1 VLTYNGKCASAK
13 LPAIVLI
20 VAVLSLVAGCKRAA
34 SPKQTTAA
42 TQPSPEQQS
51 HHPVGGSAIPVA
63 QTKYFKGSIGSA
75 LDLQMKLVQE
85 GDNLKGNYFYQKVG
99 TKIDL
104 KGTVDKEGNLFLEE
118 FDASG
123 KQTGVFKGLWKMD
136 EYGIINLVGNWS
148 KPNSDK
154 KTAFSIY
161 EEPIEFSGTTELVAK
176 TIKETNKKLN
186 YEIDAEY
193 PQVVGAADNRFDK
206 FNQESRNIVT
216 RRVAEFKKHMAEAEP
231 AEESVS
237 DSSSG
242 GSDLGAGYTV
252 GLARDN
258 LISIKF
264 DIGGYYKGAAH
275 PNSFS
280 EVLNYDVTNG
290 KIIKLGDLFAPN
302 SKFLQTISA
311 YSIKDLKSQAKAGG
325 ANSMLTDETIQDGA
339 GADPKNFK
347 SWNITKKGLEISF
360 DSYQVGPY
368 AAGPQR
374 VVIPYSALKTIIK
387 PDGPLAGF
395 VK

>member
-1 VLTYNGKCASAK
+1 MNISAK
-13 LPAIVLI
+13 LVSTVLT
-20 VAVLSLVAGCKRAA
+20 LTMLLVIAGCKRAA
-34 SPKQTTAA
+34 STQQTAA
-42 TQPSPEQQS
+42 SPQASIQPQN
-51 HHPVGGSAIPVA
+51 HHPEGGTATPVA
-63 QTKYFKGSIGSA
+63 ETKYFKGSIGSA
-75 LDLQMKLVQE
+75 LDLQMKLVRE
-85 GDNLKGNYFYQKVG
+85 GESLKGNYFYQKVG

-104 KGTVDKEGNLFLEE
+104 KGSVDQDGNLFLEE
-118 FDASG
+118 FDSSG
-123 KQTGVFKGLWKMD
+123 KQTGVFKGLWKRD
-136 EYGIINLVGNWS
+136 EDGIINLVGNWS

-193 PQVVGAADNRFDK
+193 PQVVGATDNRFDK
-206 FNQESRNIVT
+206 FNQESRNIVA
-216 RRVAEFKKHMAEAEP
+216 RRVAEFKKHMAEEP
-231 AEESVS
+231 AEESVA

-258 LISIKF
+258 LMSIKF

-290 KIIKLGDLFAPN
+290 KLLKLSDLFTPN
-302 SKFLQTISA
+302 SKYVERVSA
-311 YSIKDLKSQAKAGG
+311 YSIKDLKSQAKAQGPD
-325 ANSMLTDETIQDGA
+325 SSLTDESIQEGA
-339 GADPKNFK
+339 GPDPKNFK

-368 AAGPQR
+368 VAGPQR
-374 VVIPYSALKTIIK
+374 VVIPYSALKDIIK

>member
-1 VLTYNGKCASAK
+1 MNTSAK
-13 LPAIVLI
+13 LVSIVLTLAMLS
-20 VAVLSLVAGCKRAA
+20 VVLSCKRAA
-34 SPKQTTAA
+34 STQTTASPQSS
-42 TQPSPEQQS
+42 TQPQN
-51 HHPVGGSAIPVA
+51 HHPEGGPATPVA
-63 QTKYFKGSIGSA
+63 EIRYFKGSIGSA
-75 LDLQMKLVQE
+75 LDLQMKLVRE
-85 GDNLKGNYFYQKVG
+85 GESLKGHYFYQKVG

-104 KGTVDKEGNLFLEE
+104 KGTVDQDGNLVLEE
-118 FDASG
+118 FDSSG
-123 KQTGVFKGLWKMD
+123 KQTGVFKGLWKRD
-136 EYGIINLVGNWS
+136 EDGIINLVGNWS

-154 KTAFSIY
+154 KAAFSIY
-161 EEPIEFSGTTELVAK
+161 EEPIEFSATTELVAK

-193 PQVVGAADNRFDK
+193 PQVVGATDSRFDK
-206 FNQESRNIVT
+206 FNQESRNVVA

-237 DSSSG
+237 DSSSM

-275 PNSFS
+275 PNSNS

-290 KIIKLGDLFAPN
+290 KILKLSDLFTPN
-302 SKFLQTISA
+302 SKYLQIISA
-311 YSIKDLKSQAKAGG
+311 HSIKDLKNQAKSDG
-325 ANSMLTDETIQDGA
+325 ADSMLSDETIQEGA
-339 GADPKNFK
+339 GPDPKNFK

-368 AAGPQR
+368 VAGPQR
-374 VVIPYSALKTIIK
+374 VVIPYSALKEIIK
-387 PDGPLAGF
+387 PDGPIAGF